1 MSTLFQAVI
10 SQSVAGQMLTVRD
23 VSRFSAAE
31 IRQTIAE
38 LVGADRIALAD
49 ALSAAGLSLYP
60 ESEDILSISALLSE
74 IKQDWTTAE
83 QLLTQLLSVQGD
95 QATAFTW
102 RHLIRVLRCQCEPGK
117 AMAMAKQAM
126 AAYPD
131 DAVLNDE
138 FLALQE
144 LVSQQT
150 PVAASAQLH

>member
-10 SQSVAGQMLTVRD
+10 SQSVSGQMLTVRE
-23 VSRFSAAE
+23 VSRFTAAE

-38 LVGADRIALAD
+38 LVGADHIALAD

-60 ESEDILSISALLSE
+60 DSEDILGISALLSE

-83 QLLTQLLSVQGD
+83 QLLTQLLTQQGD
-95 QATAFTW
+95 QATPFTW

-117 AMAMAKQAM
+117 ALAVAKQALT
-126 AAYPD
+126 AYPD
-131 DAVLNDE
+131 DTTLKDE

-144 LVSQQT
+144 LVSQQM
-150 PVAASAQLH
+150 PVEASTQMH